1 MAVTAVEEAKEQGGL
16 RPLDPVRDL
25 RTIADL
31 IASAFA
37 DELDER
43 GRAALR
49 EMRWMARLRPLVW
62 WWSEVDPSFRD
73 AFNGF
78 VWEEPAPKTRGARN
92 AWRIVGNV
100 SLNRAPGDRQRRIIC
115 NVVVLDEYRGRG
127 IGRRMMQAAIDEA
140 EQMGAAGVVLQVH
153 RDNSPAMALYS
164 SMGFQEVSGETDL
177 WLDAVGS
184 VARLDAPGYEIRGWI
199 PADGLAVYQLAR
211 HAIPAVQQWIRP
223 VRIDEY
229 RLDWLLRLGQWISD
243 IITGKRT
250 YRLTA
255 LKDDRLVAMM
265 AVTATTHSGA
275 HRVALLVHPGHEG
288 QVEAVLVSRALYM
301 LDAAP
306 PRPVRITANMGDEAT
321 LKVLRDYGFR
331 EQRTLL
337 TLRKDFT

>member
-1 MAVTAVEEAKEQGGL
+1 MAVTAVEEAKQQGGL
-16 RPLDPVRDL
+16 RPMDPMQDL
-25 RTIADL
+25 RSVADL

-78 VWEEPAPKTRGARN
+78 VWEEPTPKTRGARN
-92 AWRIVGNV
+92 ARRIVGNV
-100 SLNRAPGDRQRRIIC
+100 SLNRAPGERRRWIIC
-115 NVVVLDEYRGRG
+115 NVVVLDEYRGKG
-127 IGRRMMQAAIDEA
+127 IGRCMMQAAIDEA

-153 RDNSPAMALYS
+153 RDNAPAMDLYR

-177 WLDAVGS
+177 WLEAIGS

-229 RLDWLLRLGQWISD
+229 RLDWVLRLGQWISNM
-243 IITGKRT
+243 ITGRRT

-265 AVTATTHSGA
+265 AVTATTRSGA
-275 HRVALLVHPGHEG
+275 HHLALLVHPGHEG
-288 QVEAVLVSRALYM
+288 QVEAALVSRALYM
-301 LDAAP
+301 LAAAP
-306 PRPVRITANMGDEAT
+306 SGPVRITANTGDEAT
-321 LKVLRDYGFR
+321 LKVLRDYGFK
-331 EQRTLL
+331 EKRTLL

>member
-1 MAVTAVEEAKEQGGL
+1 MAATAVEEAKEQGGL
-16 RPLDPVRDL
+16 RHMDPMRDL
-25 RTIADL
+25 GTIADL
-31 IASAFA
+31 IATAFA

-73 AFNGF
+73 SFNGF
-78 VWEEPAPKTRGARN
+78 VWEEPVPKTRGAHKV
-92 AWRIVGNV
+92 WRIVGNV
-100 SLNRAPGDRQRRIIC
+100 SLNRAPGDRRRWIIC
-115 NVVVLDEYRGRG
+115 NVVVLDEYRGGG
-127 IGRRMMQAAIDEA
+127 IGRSMMRAAIDEA
-140 EQMGAAGVVLQVH
+140 EQIGADGVVLQVH
-153 RDNSPAMALYS
+153 RDNSRALALYT
-164 SMGFQEVSGETDL
+164 SMGFHEVSGETDL
-177 WLDAVGS
+177 WLEAVGA

-229 RLDWLLRLGQWISD
+229 RLDWLLRLGQWISS
-243 IITGKRT
+243 IITGSRT

-275 HRVALLVHPGHEG
+275 HHLALLVHPDHEG
-288 QVEAVLVSRALYM
+288 QVEAALVSRALYM
-301 LDAAP
+301 LGAAP
-306 PRPVRITANMGDEAT
+306 SRQVRITAHMGDEAT
-321 LKVLRDYGFR
+321 LKVLKDYGFK

>member
-1 MAVTAVEEAKEQGGL
+1 MAVTVVEEAKEQGGL
-16 RPLDPVRDL
+16 RPMDPMRDL
-25 RTIADL
+25 GTIADL
-31 IASAFA
+31 IANAFS

-49 EMRWMARLRPLVW
+49 EMRWMAHLRPLVW
-62 WWSEVDPSFRD
+62 WWSQADPSFRD

-78 VWEEPAPKTRGARN
+78 VWEEPRPKTREARA

-100 SLNRAPGDRQRRIIC
+100 SLNRAPGDRRRWIIC

-140 EQMGAAGVVLQVH
+140 ERIGADGVVLQVH
-153 RDNSPAMALYS
+153 RDNSHALALYS
-164 SMGFQEVSGETDL
+164 SMGFHEVSGETEL
-177 WLDAVGS
+177 WLEAVGS

-223 VRIDEY
+223 VRTEEY
-229 RLDWLLRLGQWISD
+229 RLDWLLRLGQWISG
-243 IITGKRT
+243 IITGRRT

-265 AVTATTHSGA
+265 AVTATTQSGA
-275 HRVALLVHPGHEG
+275 HRLALLVHPGHLG
-288 QVEAVLVSRALYM
+288 QVEAALVSRALYM
-301 LDAAP
+301 LAAAP
-306 PRPVRITANMGDEAT
+306 SRPVRITANMGDEAA
-321 LKVLRDYGFR
+321 LKVLRDYGFK